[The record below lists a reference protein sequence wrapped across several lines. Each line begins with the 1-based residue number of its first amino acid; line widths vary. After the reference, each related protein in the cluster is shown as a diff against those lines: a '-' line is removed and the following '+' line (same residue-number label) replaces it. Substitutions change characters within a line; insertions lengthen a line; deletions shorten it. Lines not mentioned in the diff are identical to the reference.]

1 MNQPCL
7 FIHILFS
14 HLRPLCL
21 SFTVPT
27 IKTEPHDDYELPR
40 LCAQQ
45 HSPSLVKPYYALQSV
60 PAIMPSE
67 NRACVTAAYGPQ
79 RLAAKPSSLSCSSS
93 SPSTSPKLQDLSPTH
108 FSPQCLSPGSNTGL
122 QPSAIPHVSAIQPT
136 PAYQQSVLY
145 PSGSASSSPG
155 SHPSTP
161 SSAPELVF
169 TPTPSHSFPDS
180 QSPVT
185 GEATELPKVPVRSG
199 PSPLLQDEGEP
210 ATLAISIKQEP
221 QELDQMYLDDGKS
234 PSNVLAQ
241 CQQIVILLLIFRPCL
256 NFAF

>member
-1 MNQPCL
+1 MNQQCL
-7 FIHILFS
+7 FIRVFFFFY
-14 HLRPLCL
+14 LRHLCL

-45 HSPSLVKPYYALQSV
+45 HSPSLIKPYYALQAM
-60 PAIMPSE
+60 PALMPSE

-79 RLAAKPSSLSCSSS
+79 RLTAKSSSLSCSSS

-136 PAYQQSVLY
+136 PGRYQQSVLY

-169 TPTPSHSFPDS
+169 TPSQSFPDS
-180 QSPVT
+180 HSPVT

-199 PSPLLQDEGEP
+199 PSPLLHDEEAP

-234 PSNVLAQ
+234 QSNVLAQ
-241 CQQIVILLLIFRPCL
+241 CQQIVIQCSD
-256 NFAF
+256 